1 MPQRPGPEGS
11 GLSRPHVARA
21 SVTPAWSPGP
31 AWGTPGRKWQLST
44 CSSAPETA
52 ARVMGPRA
60 AVACDFSPG
69 LRSVALTPAPLAR
82 PALPGPGGAG
92 VPGGDPS
99 DSGHVAQRS
108 ESRAGLA
115 TSGSRGDPGREGS
128 WQGPASILGRVDS
141 GVWTPPPALVPA
153 GAVGA
158 GSRAQAQSRLCGRRP
173 WAAVTSQRL
182 LLCVR
187 NSPSFPEGPGVG
199 PGQPAVCPWP

>member
-31 AWGTPGRKWQLST
+31 AWGTAGRKWQLST

-52 ARVMGPRA
+52 ARVLGPRA

-69 LRSVALTPAPLAR
+69 LRSVALTPAPSAR
-82 PALPGPGGAG
+82 PALPGPGGVG

-108 ESRAGLA
+108 ESCAGLA

-128 WQGPASILGRVDS
+128 WQGPVSILGRVDS
-141 GVWTPPPALVPA
+141 GVWTPPPALVP
-153 GAVGA
+153 GWG
-158 GSRAQAQSRLCGRRP
+158 CGGGEQGP
-173 WAAVTSQRL
+173 GTKPPLWPPPVAAVTSQRL